1 MNRGQANARA
11 DCITPKQHLNVFG
24 IALGQGIQMC
34 SDAQRLHRRS
44 IRLRGYDYT
53 QAGAYFVT
61 VCTWQREC
69 VLGRIEDRTLIPSEW
84 GRIVDE
90 CWRALPPHFPN
101 VALDAF
107 AIMPNHV
114 HGIIVIR
121 DDPNNDGRRG
131 EAFLKS
137 RNASPLQGTQ
147 PGSLGAI
154 LQNFKSVSTRK
165 INQIRD
171 TPGLPMWQR
180 NYYEHIIRDERELKS
195 IREYIVNNPI
205 RWETDVENP
214 AVQDAVR

>member
-1 MNRGQANARA
+1 MCA
-11 DCITPKQHLNVFG
+11 DLERH
-24 IALGQGIQMC
+24 
-34 SDAQRLHRRS
+34 HRRS

-53 QAGAYFVT
+53 HAGAYFVT

-69 VLGRIEDRTLIPSEW
+69 VLGRIEDGILIPSEW

-90 CWRALPPHFPN
+90 CWRALPSHFPN
-101 VALDAF
+101 IALDAF

-121 DDPNNDGRRG
+121 NDSNSDDRRG
-131 EAFLKS
+131 EAFLKAP
-137 RNASPLQGTQ
+137 NASPLQGTQ

-165 INQIRD
+165 INQTRD
-171 TPGLPMWQR
+171 IPDLPVWQR
-180 NYYEHIIRDERELKS
+180 NYYEHIVRDERELEG
-195 IREYIVNNPI
+195 IREYIVNNPV

-214 AVQDAVR
+214 AARNAGRSGIEEYSRSR